1 MTPAE
6 ASALLFGDRLSCEEL
21 RPATVLPRPRRPDPA
36 MAASGEALL
45 RALAVLEDGGRPE
58 EPENSDHAHALAR
71 VEAKLD
77 LLTSLV
83 AGLSRQED
91 ADPVRFLTWSARGAC
106 LELPELPDPPE
117 GGGCLFRV
125 RPADWLPS
133 TLVLAATELA
143 REPGS
148 QGVRCW
154 LRFDPMPLGLE
165 AALERHLF
173 RIHRRAV
180 AESRRPKQPS

>member
-6 ASALLFGDRLSCEEL
+6 AGDLLFGDRVACEEL
-21 RPATVLPRPRRPDPA
+21 RPATLLPRPRRPDPA

-45 RALAVLEDGGRPE
+45 RALAVLEDGSRPE
-58 EPENSDHAHALAR
+58 EPDTGDHALAR

-77 LLTSLV
+77 LLTTLV

-91 ADPVRFLTWSARGAC
+91 ADPVRFLKWSARGAC
-106 LELPELPDPPE
+106 LELASPPE
-117 GGGCLFRV
+117 GGSSLFRV

-133 TLVLAATELA
+133 TLVLPASEIA
-143 REPGS
+143 RDTRAD
-148 QGVRCW
+148 GVRCW
-154 LRFDPMPLGLE
+154 LRFDPMPPALE

-180 AESRRPKQPS
+180 AESRRQKQET

>member
-6 ASALLFGDRLSCEEL
+6 ARDLLFGDSLSCEEL
-21 RPATVLPRPRRPDPA
+21 RPATVLPRPRRADPA
-36 MAASGEALL
+36 LAASGEALL
-45 RALAVLEDGGRPE
+45 RALAVLEDGARPE
-58 EPENSDHAHALAR
+58 EPEAGDHALAR

-77 LLTSLV
+77 LLTTLV
-83 AGLSRQED
+83 AGLARHED

-106 LELPELPDPPE
+106 LELANPPE
-117 GGGCLFRV
+117 GPGCLFRV

-133 TLVLAATELA
+133 TLVLPATELT
-143 REPGS
+143 REPATEGA
-148 QGVRCW
+148 RCW
-154 LRFDPMPLGLE
+154 LRFDPMPLALE

-180 AESRRPKQPS
+180 AESRRPRPQS